1 MTGSTGTGRTG
12 HSGKGNTGSTGDTG
26 AASVRAYAAITLQSL
41 ITGFSFMFLKIALQ
55 SADTFDL
62 LAHRFT
68 LAALSVLLFALLR
81 PGALRIRFRDF
92 LKILPYGIAYPLV
105 FFLFQTLGMTQ
116 ISSSQAGIIYAV
128 VPILTVIAAGMLLGE
143 KIRGTQAFFM
153 LLSVAGVIFINIM
166 NGFNLK
172 NYSFAGFFLILIS
185 AVSLA
190 LYNVLVRRLTGD
202 YTPLAI
208 ACVMNITGFLF
219 FNVIALARHT
229 AAGTVTDY
237 FLPFASPSFLVAVL
251 FLGVLSSLITSL
263 LSAFALKTLQAV
275 RVGLFNNVGTIVSI
289 LAGTLFLHEEF
300 RWYHLPG
307 IIAILTG
314 TIAFNLIGNGG
325 KRESGEEDAAS
336 GPQKQKTED

>member
-1 MTGSTGTGRTG
+1 
-12 HSGKGNTGSTGDTG
+12 
-26 AASVRAYAAITLQSL
+26 
-41 ITGFSFMFLKIALQ
+41 
-55 SADTFDL
+55 
-62 LAHRFT
+62 
-68 LAALSVLLFALLR
+68 
-81 PGALRIRFRDF
+81 
-92 LKILPYGIAYPLV
+92 
-105 FFLFQTLGMTQ
+105 
-116 ISSSQAGIIYAV
+116 
-128 VPILTVIAAGMLLGE
+128 
-143 KIRGTQAFFM
+143 M

-237 FLPFASPSFLVAVL
+237 FIPFASPSFLVAVL